1 MRTSDA
7 HSCSCSRKLGRSANS
22 DRDQSHIHDNE
33 CLNESLV
40 GCSWSVV
47 EASLVVAWVEASVAV
62 EEAVVASPFEEQ
74 RHPERLA
81 AGEPVVVV
89 AAG

>member
-1 MRTSDA
+1 M
-7 HSCSCSRKLGRSANS
+7 
-22 DRDQSHIHDNE
+22 
-33 CLNESLV
+33 V

-47 EASLVVAWVEASVAV
+47 EASLVVAWVEALVAV

-74 RHPERLA
+74 RHPEMLA

-89 AAG
+89 AG

>member
-7 HSCSCSRKLGRSANS
+7 HLCACFHKLDSIANS
-22 DRDQSHIHDNE
+22 DQDQSHIHDNE

-40 GCSWSVV
+40 GYSWSVV

-74 RHPERLA
+74 RHP
-81 AGEPVVVV
+81 
-89 AAG
+89 